1 MGGISIVTLSD
12 TVFNDITNIFSTFIH
27 HCLGEYSNPEKG
39 NEFTIMSTD
48 KYIQYIEGKTGDFI
62 DFIQRKGKKGY
73 NHITD
78 TKFVDLLDDDFLKR
92 PLPSSFVST

>member
-1 MGGISIVTLSD
+1 
-12 TVFNDITNIFSTFIH
+12 
-27 HCLGEYSNPEKG
+27 
-39 NEFTIMSTD
+39 MSTD

-78 TKFVDLLDDDFLKR
+78 TKFVDLLDDDFLR
-92 PLPSSFVST
+92 GHSPLRCINLVRFTTSKALSSILH